1 MAVSSAT
8 GHREARIARK
18 TYIRAGAE
26 LCPLM
31 NEGLAFQCAACDR
44 GLDPDEMC
52 PSHPDAG
59 PPRLAIEPDTIRDAF
74 DPDRA
79 TRRDIWR
86 YAPLLPGGEAA
97 PVTLGEGWTDLVRAD
112 RIGDRLGVDLCLK
125 REGANPSGSTKDR
138 GSSVLA
144 THACGQ
150 NHGRVTCAS
159 TGNAAA
165 SLAAYAARGGLG
177 CSLFV
182 PEHLPEAKALQPRA
196 YGADLVTVAGGYG
209 EAVAACRQRVA
220 EHGWLDRSAGATA
233 LPAVGA
239 RTLGYE
245 LAEQATDPDW
255 VVVPVGNG
263 GTLADLA
270 RGWETFRELGY
281 TAAVP
286 RMLGVQARAT
296 SPIDET
302 VRGRKEAATGE
313 SSPRQGTA
321 ESAPAGR
328 GGTCA
333 DSIDVSNPHRAR
345 AARDAIADTGG
356 TTVAVGDDAIRN
368 AIRTLARNEGLFA
381 EPGSA
386 AGLAGLVTAVDRGIV
401 DRGDRVVVVITGTG
415 FKDTGA
421 VADSL

>member
-1 MAVSSAT
+1 
-8 GHREARIARK
+8 
-18 TYIRAGAE
+18 
-26 LCPLM
+26 M
-31 NEGLAFQCAACDR
+31 NEGLSFQCAVCDR
-44 GLDPDEMC
+44 RLGLDEMC
-52 PSHPDAG
+52 PSHPDTG
-59 PPRLAIEPDTIRDAF
+59 PPRLAIETDSIHDSF

-86 YAPLLPGGEAA
+86 YAPLLPVGKAD
-97 PVTLGEGWTDLVRAD
+97 PVTLGEGWTDLVTAD
-112 RIGDRLGVDLCLK
+112 RIGDRLGVDLDLK

-138 GSSVLA
+138 GSSVLV
-144 THACGQ
+144 THARGQ
-150 NHGRVTCAS
+150 NHERVTCAS

-182 PEHLPEAKALQPRA
+182 PEHLPDAKALQPRA

-209 EAVAACRQRVA
+209 EAVSVCRQQVA

-233 LPAVGA
+233 LPATGA

-245 LAEQATDPDW
+245 LAEQTTDPDW

-281 TAAVP
+281 SAAVP
-286 RMLGVQARAT
+286 RMLGVQARET
-296 SPIDET
+296 SAIHDMVRERRDT
-302 VRGRKEAATGE
+302 VRTATQEA
-313 SSPRQGTA
+313 SPPQGTA
-321 ESAPAGR
+321 ESDLAARGR
-328 GGTCA
+328 TCA
-333 DSIDVSNPHRAR
+333 DSIDVANPNRAR
-345 AARDAIADTGG
+345 AAREAIADTGG
-356 TTVAVGDDAIRN
+356 TTVTVGDGAIQD
-368 AIRTLARNEGLFA
+368 AIRTLARDEGLFA
-381 EPGSA
+381 EPASA

-401 DRGDRVVVVITGTG
+401 DPGDRVVVVITGTG
-415 FKDTGA
+415 FKDTET